1 MAQPSNGPATLYVTV
16 EDKSG
21 HKKTV
26 SHADPEAVT
35 ALDWQQWK
43 IPLSEFSS
51 AGVNMAAIKKI
62 ILGVGNRAN
71 PAPGAAGLLF
81 IDDIGYGHPLP

>member
-1 MAQPSNGPATLYVTV
+1 VTV

-26 SHADPEAVT
+26 SHADPEIVT
-35 ALDWQQWK
+35 ALAWQQWK
-43 IPLSEFSS
+43 IPLSELSS
-51 AGVNMAAIKKI
+51 AGVNMAAVKRLTI
-62 ILGVGNRAN
+62 GVGDRAH

>member
-1 MAQPSNGPATLYVTV
+1 M
-16 EDKSG
+16 
-21 HKKTV
+21 
-26 SHADPEAVT
+26 
-35 ALDWQQWK
+35 
-43 IPLSEFSS
+43 SELSS
-51 AGVNMAAIKKI
+51 AGVNMAAVKKL